1 MKILLLMIL
10 FHIIDDFVL
19 QPVCLAKLKQQSW
32 WKENAPE
39 EMYCFDYVTA
49 LLIHALSWSIMILVP
64 PMFVKVIPGY
74 MLLLLV
80 VTNTTI
86 HAIVDDCKANKK
98 TINLTRDQLIHFFQ
112 IFFTWTIIYLI

>member
-1 MKILLLMIL
+1 
-10 FHIIDDFVL
+10 
-19 QPVCLAKLKQQSW
+19 
-32 WKENAPE
+32 
-39 EMYCFDYVTA
+39 MYCFDYVTA